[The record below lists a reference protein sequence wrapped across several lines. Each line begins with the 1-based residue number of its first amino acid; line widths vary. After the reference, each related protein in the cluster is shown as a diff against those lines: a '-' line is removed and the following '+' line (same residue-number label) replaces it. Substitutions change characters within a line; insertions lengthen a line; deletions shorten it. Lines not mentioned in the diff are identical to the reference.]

1 MKVLILLFISLL
13 SSLTWAAPAEKRPL
27 KMFVRIEHK
36 NGALVIL
43 RSSTGDII
51 PGVFSSKEIEKKL
64 SSIAQDEEA
73 LIEGYINY
81 RPISSG
87 EKTSFAPYFS
97 IESVR
102 PVSLNR
108 LSAQDYVA
116 PESSFDF
123 APMKQDFR
131 PYTIPVTTEVASALT
146 MTSTFLLMDSLS
158 SGDGEPSGRQDLR
171 KGLIISAGTM
181 ATVLFIYDQLKKG
194 PKAHE

>member
-1 MKVLILLFISLL
+1 MKILIALLVSLL
-13 SSLTWAAPAEKRPL
+13 CSVSWADPAEKEPL
-27 KMFVRIEHK
+27 KMFVRIEHN
-36 NGALVIL
+36 NGNLIIL
-43 RSSTGDII
+43 RSTTGDTI
-51 PGVFSSKEIEKKL
+51 PGVFSSKEIEEEL
-64 SSIAQDEEA
+64 SSISKDEEA
-73 LIEGYINY
+73 LIEGYIKY

-97 IESVR
+97 IEAVR

-108 LSAQDYVA
+108 LSALDYEA
-116 PESSFDF
+116 PASSFEF
-123 APMKQDFR
+123 TPMDQEFR

-181 ATVLFIYDQLKKG
+181 ATVLFIYDQIKKG
-194 PKAHE
+194 KKAHE